1 MPPKE
6 YSQRSASWNKVRAR
20 TVRHSARRGQRNTV
34 ALPYPAC
41 CPSMALHDQLRA
53 HSSLRRHRLQ
63 YGYHAGGQKSTSEL
77 VGVQTFAEPAEELV
91 LGEMDLFDPEPDRRI
106 ATRNG
111 LMLVG
116 DSALGATG
124 PARRVRPCFCCWG
137 RRVRC
142 VPHTLHRTEDIAEC
156 KVKEGKKGENNQ
168 SAITR

>member
-63 YGYHAGGQKSTSEL
+63 YGYHAGGQKSIASWSGFKRSLSLPKNSCLGRWTCSTRSRIVALRLAMASCLLAIPPLERL
-77 VGVQTFAEPAEELV
+77 DRRDEFVHVFVVGVVASDAF
-91 LGEMDLFDPEPDRRI
+91 RI
-106 ATRNG
+106 HCIVPKTLQN
-111 LMLVG
+111 
-116 DSALGATG
+116 
-124 PARRVRPCFCCWG
+124 AR
-137 RRVRC
+137 
-142 VPHTLHRTEDIAEC
+142 
-156 KVKEGKKGENNQ
+156 
-168 SAITR
+168 